1 MKKTLIYIIVAAVLI
16 GLAAWKIADNK
27 KKQETEVKEVAKQVD
42 KINVN
47 VITASRENID
57 TDYSANGTFI
67 PKQETKQSSEIS
79 GRIVNVLVREGS
91 RVGAGQVLATIK
103 RDAIEVDVTQAQNT
117 LQNAIIDNQRYENAF
132 KTGGVTK
139 QQLDNSRLQ
148 LKNAQ
153 SALRAQGVRVNDTSV
168 RAGISGTINKK
179 RVEPGMVVAPGTAL
193 FEIVNINTLKLSV
206 LVDESQVGRIQI
218 GQTVKINVNVITASR
233 ENIDTDY
240 SANGTFI
247 PKQESKQSSEI
258 SGRIVNVLVKEGSR
272 VGAGQVLATI
282 KRDAIEVDV
291 SQAQNNLQNAI
302 ADNQRYE
309 NAYKTGGVTKQ
320 QLDNSRLQLKNAQA
334 ALRAQGVRVNDT
346 SVRAGISGTINKKM
360 VEPGM
365 VVAPGTALFE
375 IVNIN
380 TLKLSVLVDES
391 QVGRIQI
398 GQTVKINVN
407 VLPEESFS
415 GRITFIAPK
424 SDASLNFPVEIE
436 VQNRGNLKAGM
447 YATAVFKTNHG
458 AETQNM
464 LTVPA
469 EAFVNGVSSGQL
481 FVVNN
486 GTAKL
491 IKVTTGKVYGDKVQI
506 LSGLNGG
513 EQVITSG
520 QINLDNGSKINI
532 VK

>member
-16 GLAAWKIADNK
+16 GLAAYKIASNK
-27 KKQETEVKEVAKQVD
+27 EKQTQEVKEVAKQVD

-47 VITASRENID
+47 VITAGRENID

-67 PKQETKQSSEIS
+67 PKQEMNQSSEIS
-79 GRIVNVLVREGS
+79 GRIVSVLVKEGS
-91 RVGAGQVLATIK
+91 RVSAGQTLATIK
-103 RDAIEVDVTQAQNT
+103 RDAIEVDVTQAQNN
-117 LQNAIIDNQRYENAF
+117 LQNAII
-132 KTGGVTK
+132 
-139 QQLDNSRLQ
+139 
-148 LKNAQ
+148 
-153 SALRAQGVRVNDTSV
+153 
-168 RAGISGTINKK
+168 
-179 RVEPGMVVAPGTAL
+179 
-193 FEIVNINTLKLSV
+193 
-206 LVDESQVGRIQI
+206 
-218 GQTVKINVNVITASR
+218 
-233 ENIDTDY
+233 
-240 SANGTFI
+240 
-247 PKQESKQSSEI
+247 
-258 SGRIVNVLVKEGSR
+258 
-272 VGAGQVLATI
+272 
-282 KRDAIEVDV
+282 
-291 SQAQNNLQNAI
+291 
-302 ADNQRYE
+302 DNQRYE

-334 ALRAQGVRVNDT
+334 AVKAQSVKVNDT
-346 SVRAGISGTINKKM
+346 NVRAGISGTINKKM
-360 VEPGM
+360 VEPGT
-365 VVAPGTALFE
+365 VVSPGTSMFE

-380 TLKLSVLVDES
+380 SLKLSVLVDES
-391 QVGRIQI
+391 QVGKIAL
-398 GQTVKINVN
+398 GQEVAINVN
-407 VLPEESFS
+407 VLPGESFS

-447 YATAVFKTNHG
+447 YATATFKTNHG

-481 FVVNN
+481 FVVSN

-491 IKVTTGKVYGDKVQI
+491 IKVQTGKVYGDKVQI
-506 LSGLNGG
+506 LSGLNVG

>member
-1 MKKTLIYIIVAAVLI
+1 MKKTLIYIIVAAVLV
-16 GLAAWKIADNK
+16 GLAAYKIVDNK
-27 KKQETEVKEVAKQVD
+27 KKQEAEVKEVAKQVD

-47 VITASRENID
+47 VVTVSRQDVN

-67 PKQETKQSSEIS
+67 PKQESNQAADIA
-79 GRIVNVLVREGS
+79 GRVVNVYVKEGS
-91 RVGAGQVLATIK
+91 RVAAGQVLATIK
-103 RDAIEVDVTQAQNT
+103 KDAIEVDVTQAQNN

-153 SALRAQGVRVNDTSV
+153 AAVRAQGVRIND
-168 RAGISGTINKK
+168 A
-179 RVEPGMVVAPGTAL
+179 
-193 FEIVNINTLKLSV
+193 
-206 LVDESQVGRIQI
+206 
-218 GQTVKINVNVITASR
+218 
-233 ENIDTDY
+233 
-240 SANGTFI
+240 
-247 PKQESKQSSEI
+247 
-258 SGRIVNVLVKEGSR
+258 
-272 VGAGQVLATI
+272 
-282 KRDAIEVDV
+282 
-291 SQAQNNLQNAI
+291 
-302 ADNQRYE
+302 
-309 NAYKTGGVTKQ
+309 
-320 QLDNSRLQLKNAQA
+320 
-334 ALRAQGVRVNDT
+334 

-365 VVAPGTALFE
+365 VVATGTALFE

-380 TLKLSVLVDES
+380 SLKLSVLVDES

-398 GQTVKINVN
+398 GQEVDINVN
-407 VLPEESFS
+407 VLPEEKFT

-481 FVVNN
+481 FIVNN

>member
-1 MKKTLIYIIVAAVLI
+1 MKKTLIYIVIAAVLV
-16 GLAAWKIADNK
+16 GLAAYKISSNK
-27 KKQETEVKEVAKQVD
+27 SKQEAEVAEVAKEVD

-47 VITASRENID
+47 VVTVQYESIN
-57 TDYSANGTFI
+57 TDYTANGTFL
-67 PKQETKQSSEIS
+67 PKQEMNQSSEIS
-79 GRIVNVLVREGS
+79 GRIVSVLVKEGT
-91 RVGAGQVLATIK
+91 RVGAGQTLATIK
-103 RDAIEVDVTQAQNT
+103 RDAID
-117 LQNAIIDNQRYENAF
+117 
-132 KTGGVTK
+132 
-139 QQLDNSRLQ
+139 
-148 LKNAQ
+148 
-153 SALRAQGVRVNDTSV
+153 
-168 RAGISGTINKK
+168 
-179 RVEPGMVVAPGTAL
+179 
-193 FEIVNINTLKLSV
+193 
-206 LVDESQVGRIQI
+206 
-218 GQTVKINVNVITASR
+218 
-233 ENIDTDY
+233 
-240 SANGTFI
+240 
-247 PKQESKQSSEI
+247 
-258 SGRIVNVLVKEGSR
+258 
-272 VGAGQVLATI
+272 
-282 KRDAIEVDV
+282 VDV

-302 ADNQRYE
+302 IDNQRYE

-334 ALRAQGVRVNDT
+334 AVRAQSVRISDT
-346 SVRAGISGTINKKM
+346 SIRAGISGTINKKM
-360 VEPGM
+360 VEPGT
-365 VVAPGTALFE
+365 VVSPGTPMFE

-380 TLKLSVLVDES
+380 SLKLSVLVDES
-391 QVGRIQI
+391 QVGKIQL
-398 GQTVKINVN
+398 GQQVAINVN
-407 VLPEESFS
+407 VLPEDSFS

-481 FVVNN
+481 FVVSN

-491 IKVTTGKVYGDKVQI
+491 IKVQTGKVYGDKVQI

>member
-16 GLAAWKIADNK
+16 GLAAYKIAGNK
-27 KKQETEVKEVAKQVD
+27 EKQTKEVAEVAKQVD

-47 VITASRENID
+47 VVTVSRENIN
-57 TDYSANGTFI
+57 TDYSANGTFL
-67 PKQETKQSSEIS
+67 PKQEMNQASEIG
-79 GRIVNVLVREGS
+79 GRIVSVLVKEGS
-91 RVGAGQVLATIK
+91 KVSAGQVLATIK
-103 RDAIEVDVTQAQNT
+103 RDAIEVDVAQAQNN
-117 LQNAIIDNQRYENAF
+117 LQNAVIDNQRYENAF

-153 SALRAQGVRVNDTSV
+153 AAVRAQGVKVNDTSI

-179 RVEPGMVVAPGTAL
+179 MVEPGTVVSIGTSM

-206 LVDESQVGRIQI
+206 LVDESQIGRIQL
-218 GQTVKINVNVITASR
+218 GQEV
-233 ENIDTDY
+233 
-240 SANGTFI
+240 
-247 PKQESKQSSEI
+247 P
-258 SGRIVNVLVKEGSR
+258 
-272 VGAGQVLATI
+272 I
-282 KRDAIEVDV
+282 K
-291 SQAQNNLQNAI
+291 
-302 ADNQRYE
+302 
-309 NAYKTGGVTKQ
+309 
-320 QLDNSRLQLKNAQA
+320 
-334 ALRAQGVRVNDT
+334 
-346 SVRAGISGTINKKM
+346 
-360 VEPGM
+360 
-365 VVAPGTALFE
+365 
-375 IVNIN
+375 
-380 TLKLSVLVDES
+380 
-391 QVGRIQI
+391 
-398 GQTVKINVN
+398 VN
-407 VLPEESFS
+407 VLPEDSFS

-481 FVVNN
+481 FIVQNE
-486 GTAKL
+486 TAKM
-491 IKVTTGKVYGDKVQI
+491 IKVTIGKIYGDKVQI

>member
-1 MKKTLIYIIVAAVLI
+1 
-16 GLAAWKIADNK
+16 
-27 KKQETEVKEVAKQVD
+27 
-42 KINVN
+42 
-47 VITASRENID
+47 
-57 TDYSANGTFI
+57 
-67 PKQETKQSSEIS
+67 
-79 GRIVNVLVREGS
+79 
-91 RVGAGQVLATIK
+91 
-103 RDAIEVDVTQAQNT
+103 
-117 LQNAIIDNQRYENAF
+117 
-132 KTGGVTK
+132 
-139 QQLDNSRLQ
+139 
-148 LKNAQ
+148 
-153 SALRAQGVRVNDTSV
+153 
-168 RAGISGTINKK
+168 
-179 RVEPGMVVAPGTAL
+179 
-193 FEIVNINTLKLSV
+193 
-206 LVDESQVGRIQI
+206 
-218 GQTVKINVNVITASR
+218 
-233 ENIDTDY
+233 
-240 SANGTFI
+240 
-247 PKQESKQSSEI
+247 
-258 SGRIVNVLVKEGSR
+258 
-272 VGAGQVLATI
+272 
-282 KRDAIEVDV
+282 
-291 SQAQNNLQNAI
+291 
-302 ADNQRYE
+302 
-309 NAYKTGGVTKQ
+309 
-320 QLDNSRLQLKNAQA
+320 
-334 ALRAQGVRVNDT
+334 
-346 SVRAGISGTINKKM
+346 
-360 VEPGM
+360 M

-407 VLPEESFS
+407 VLPEESFA

-424 SDASLNFPVEIE
+424 SDASLSFPVEIE

>member
-1 MKKTLIYIIVAAVLI
+1 MKKTLIYIIVAAVLV
-16 GLAAWKIADNK
+16 GLAAYKIADNK
-27 KKQETEVKEVAKQVD
+27 EKQTKEVKEVAKQVD

-47 VITASRENID
+47 VVTATRENID

-67 PKQETKQSSEIS
+67 PKQEMNQSSEIA
-79 GRIVNVLVREGS
+79 GRIVNVLVKEGS
-91 RVGAGQVLATIK
+91 RVSAGQTLATIK
-103 RDAIEVDVTQAQNT
+103 KDAIEVDVAQAQNN

-139 QQLDNSRLQ
+139 QQ
-148 LKNAQ
+148 
-153 SALRAQGVRVNDTSV
+153 V
-168 RAGISGTINKK
+168 
-179 RVEPGMVVAPGTAL
+179 
-193 FEIVNINTLKLSV
+193 
-206 LVDESQVGRIQI
+206 
-218 GQTVKINVNVITASR
+218 
-233 ENIDTDY
+233 
-240 SANGTFI
+240 
-247 PKQESKQSSEI
+247 
-258 SGRIVNVLVKEGSR
+258 
-272 VGAGQVLATI
+272 
-282 KRDAIEVDV
+282 
-291 SQAQNNLQNAI
+291 
-302 ADNQRYE
+302 
-309 NAYKTGGVTKQ
+309 
-320 QLDNSRLQLKNAQA
+320 DNSRLQLKNAQA
-334 ALRAQGVRVNDT
+334 AVRAQGVRVNDA
-346 SVRAGISGTINKKM
+346 SIRAGISGTINKKM
-360 VEPGM
+360 VEPGT
-365 VVAPGTALFE
+365 VVSIGTSMFE

-380 TLKLSVLVDES
+380 SLKLSVLVDES
-391 QVGRIQI
+391 QVGRIAL
-398 GQTVKINVN
+398 GQEVPINVN
-407 VLPEESFS
+407 VLPEDSFS

-447 YATAVFKTNHG
+447 YATALFKTNHG

-481 FVVNN
+481 FIVSN

-491 IKVTTGKVYGDKVQI
+491 IKVQTGKVYGDKVQI

>member
-16 GLAAWKIADNK
+16 GLGAYKIADNK

-47 VITASRENID
+47 VVTVARENID
-57 TDYSANGTFI
+57 TDYTANGTFI
-67 PKQETKQSSEIS
+67 PKQEMNQSSEIA
-79 GRIVNVLVREGS
+79 GRIVSVLVKEGS
-91 RVGAGQVLATIK
+91 RVSAGQTLAVIK
-103 RDAIEVDVTQAQNT
+103 KDAIEVDVSQAQNN

-139 QQLDNSRLQ
+139 QQVDNSRLQ

-153 SALRAQGVRVNDTSV
+153 AAVRAQGVRVNDTSI

-179 RVEPGMVVAPGTAL
+179 MVEPGTVVSVGTSM
-193 FEIVNINTLKLSV
+193 FEIVNINSLKLSV
-206 LVDESQVGRIQI
+206 LVDESQVGRIQL
-218 GQTVKINVNVITASR
+218 GQ
-233 ENIDTDY
+233 
-240 SANGTFI
+240 
-247 PKQESKQSSEI
+247 
-258 SGRIVNVLVKEGSR
+258 
-272 VGAGQVLATI
+272 
-282 KRDAIEVDV
+282 EV
-291 SQAQNNLQNAI
+291 
-302 ADNQRYE
+302 
-309 NAYKTGGVTKQ
+309 
-320 QLDNSRLQLKNAQA
+320 
-334 ALRAQGVRVNDT
+334 
-346 SVRAGISGTINKKM
+346 
-360 VEPGM
+360 P
-365 VVAPGTALFE
+365 
-375 IVNIN
+375 
-380 TLKLSVLVDES
+380 
-391 QVGRIQI
+391 
-398 GQTVKINVN
+398 INVN
-407 VLPEESFS
+407 VLPGESFS

-447 YATAVFKTNHG
+447 YATALFKTNHG

-469 EAFVNGVSSGQL
+469 QAFVNGVSSGQL
-481 FVVNN
+481 FIVSN

-491 IKVTTGKVYGDKVQI
+491 IKVQTGKVYGDKVQI

-513 EQVITSG
+513 EQVVTSG